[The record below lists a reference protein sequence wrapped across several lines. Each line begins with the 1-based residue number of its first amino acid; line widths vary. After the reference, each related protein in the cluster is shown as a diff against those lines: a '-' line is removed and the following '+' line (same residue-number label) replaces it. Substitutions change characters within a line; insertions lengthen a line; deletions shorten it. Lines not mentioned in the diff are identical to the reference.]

1 MNGKLRIGLI
11 LAEAPF
17 SADLQTR
24 LSSCDEF
31 SLEWVSTKVDDLEE
45 ESYQTPDVILLNQ
58 SNTEGTLISSIEALK
73 SKFTSSEVLLIT
85 KSCDSNTLF
94 KIIYAGVSSIMCY
107 KVGLAQ
113 IKKSILTTASGGTF
127 LSPSISRKIIDYFN
141 GKNPEILNTFSL
153 TP

>member
-17 SADLQTR
+17 STDLQAS
-24 LSSCDEF
+24 LDSCEEF
-31 SLEWVSTKVDDLEE
+31 SLEWVSTKVDDLAAKTFP
-45 ESYQTPDVILLNQ
+45 SPDVILLNQ
-58 SNTEGTLISSIEALK
+58 SNTEGTLIASVEALK
-73 SKFTSSEVLLIT
+73 AVFSTSEVLLLT
-85 KSCDSNTLF
+85 KSCDSNTIF
-94 KIIYAGVSSIMCY
+94 KVIYAGVSSILCY

-113 IKKSILTTASGGTF
+113 IKKSILATANGGTY

-141 GKNPEILNTFSL
+141 GKSPEMLNAFSL